1 MKKNKFAQLNQK
13 ISDFPLWIKEVLY
26 VNIKKNMI
34 SLVGIDGIVQS
45 EEDLF
50 QYACPKLTYKGRTE
64 LVNRTKK
71 HSQALYLFL
80 SFLDKDYS
88 IIEIMLEKTWTM
100 EEVAKLYMMAF
111 ELEYVPALPSKLSQ
125 AAALYFASKI
135 RVGEYLKLIGKL
147 DLEQLEYAVNL
158 QRTYLIDDI
167 KKQMGEILI
176 ECGYVQEKDLQNI
189 LTLKDESKKR
199 FDLNLDFS
207 SSADINANLEKQIE
221 TLKKENYLLK
231 RKLKAFIEKDI
242 QK

>member
-26 VNIKKNMI
+26 IDIKKNMA
-34 SLVGIDGIVQS
+34 SLVGVDGIVQS
-45 EEDLF
+45 EDDLF
-50 QYACPKLTYKGRTE
+50 QYACPKLTFKGRTE
-64 LVNRTKK
+64 LVNRAKK
-71 HSQALYLFL
+71 HPQALYLFL
-80 SFLDKDYS
+80 SFLAKEYS
-88 IIEIMLEKTWTM
+88 IVEIMLEKTWTL

-125 AAALYFASKI
+125 AGALYFASKI

-147 DLEQLEYAVNL
+147 NSEQLENAINM
-158 QRTYLIDDI
+158 QRAYLIDDI
-167 KKQMGEILI
+167 KKQMGEVLI

-207 SSADINANLEKQIE
+207 STTELNAELEQKIE
-221 TLKKENYLLK
+221 ALKKENTLLK

-242 QK
+242 QG

>member
-1 MKKNKFAQLNQK
+1 MKKNKFAQLNQR

-26 VNIKKNMI
+26 VDIRKNMT
-34 SLVGIDGIVQS
+34 SLVGKDGIVQN
-45 EEDLF
+45 EDDLF

-71 HSQALYLFL
+71 HSQGFYLFL

-88 IIEIMLEKTWTM
+88 IIEIMLEKTWTL

-111 ELEYVPALPSKLSQ
+111 ELGYVPALPSKLSQ

-147 DLEQLEYAVNL
+147 DLEQLEHAVNV
-158 QRTYLIDDI
+158 QRAYLVDDI
-167 KKQMGEILI
+167 KKQMGEVLI
-176 ECGYVQEKDLQNI
+176 ECGYVQEKDLQSI

-199 FDLNLDFS
+199 FDLNLNFS
-207 SSADINANLEKQIE
+207 SSAEVQTEFKKQIE
-221 TLKKENYLLK
+221 LLKKENLLLK

-242 QK
+242 QG